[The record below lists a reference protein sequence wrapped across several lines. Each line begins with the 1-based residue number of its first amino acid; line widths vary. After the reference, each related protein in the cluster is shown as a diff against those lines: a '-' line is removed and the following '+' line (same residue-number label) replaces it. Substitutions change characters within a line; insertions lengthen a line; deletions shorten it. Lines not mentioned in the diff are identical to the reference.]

1 MPELTSHTLQ
11 TPSHSLSNHLHFG
24 DSSPRVC
31 GLNREVFPRARL
43 SVTALQLTPE
53 QGWPKSCLWGDEA
66 GNVKRPWFLWHS
78 AAWPVHIA
86 LVVVSFPT
94 AKERRN
100 QRNSIFKSPGFGTSA
115 LENKNKMPQG
125 PTAKGLRTA
134 SGLSLWEWSTGFVFF
149 FF

>member
-11 TPSHSLSNHLHFG
+11 TPSQSLSNHLHFG

-115 LENKNKMPQG
+115 LETKTKCHKVPQPRACEQHQDCHCG
-125 PTAKGLRTA
+125 NEVPA
-134 SGLSLWEWSTGFVFF
+134 LSFF